1 MFCHVV
7 NLWTWSRMLWFVMFI
22 HVVNLK
28 LHALVSNFLS
38 CCEIEFVWNSY
49 GTRTELNLYPNGY
62 KMISFYVKNLFINV
76 PSDKTIKII
85 LKKIYQER
93 MLDTNIPQKKMEKL
107 LSLCAKHVHFSY
119 DWRRYTQADE
129 VAMESP
135 LGPVL
140 ANIFIKELEIA
151 MIPSFGN

>member
-1 MFCHVV
+1 
-7 NLWTWSRMLWFVMFI
+7 MFI

-38 CCEIEFVWNSY
+38 YCEIEFVWNSY
-49 GTRTELNLYPNGY
+49 GTPAELNLYPNGY
-62 KMISFYVKNLFINV
+62 KMISFDVKNLFINV

-107 LSLCAKHVHFSY
+107 LYLCAKHVHFSY
-119 DWRRYTQADE
+119 DGRRYTQADG

-140 ANIFIKELEIA
+140 ANIFKRELEIA
-151 MIPSFGN
+151 MIPSLGN